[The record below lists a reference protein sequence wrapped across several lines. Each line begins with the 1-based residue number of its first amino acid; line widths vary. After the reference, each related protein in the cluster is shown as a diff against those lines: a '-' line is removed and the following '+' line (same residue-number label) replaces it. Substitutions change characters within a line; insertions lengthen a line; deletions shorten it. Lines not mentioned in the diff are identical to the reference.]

1 MTKNA
6 NCSQTLVERK
16 VNILHLAEE
25 VTMVSIPKIIGVVTC
40 SAVLLL
46 SLSNGAQARM
56 SPGPCADR
64 IEMKGQAN
72 LLKCD
77 EDTMHGIETIRGE
90 VLRVDGDTL
99 LIHRF
104 NGQRMQLQIEKA
116 TKMNGLINRGD
127 RIEAKVGEVDYQKHL
142 LSLRQLE

>member
-1 MTKNA
+1 MTTNEH
-6 NCSQTLVERK
+6 SLQTLGEHK
-16 VNILHLAEE
+16 VNISHLAKE
-25 VTMVSIPKIIGVVTC
+25 VAMVSIPKIIGVATC

-46 SLSNGAQARM
+46 SLSNAAQARM

-64 IEMKGQAN
+64 MKGQAN

-104 NGQRMQLQIEKA
+104 NGQQMQLQIEKA
-116 TKMNGLINRGD
+116 TKMNGLIKRGD